1 MENTKMILWKVVF
14 YDGEQAYVE
23 RFIAKPTDRKLLEK
37 YMTRYGMNVLLM
49 ETDKF
54 MLTEN
59 DLRALLEDE
68 CLRNRYIEM
77 YMC

>member
-37 YMTRYGMNVLLM
+37 YVERYGMQVLLM

-54 MLTEN
+54 MLTQN
-59 DLRALLEDE
+59 DLKKLLENE
-68 CLRNRYIEM
+68 CLRERYISM